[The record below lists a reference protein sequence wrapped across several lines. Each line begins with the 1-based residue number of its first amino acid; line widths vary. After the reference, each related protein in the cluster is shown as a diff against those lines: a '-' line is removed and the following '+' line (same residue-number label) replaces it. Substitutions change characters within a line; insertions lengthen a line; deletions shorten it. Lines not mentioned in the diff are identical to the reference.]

1 MSGGRALALAMA
13 SHPDFPAALFMGGVA
28 LDAGRNVI
36 NARSNGR
43 SAARAWDARMM
54 SVADSLFNEYDDMPV
69 IDVVRALVAARRE
82 LHSAGVV
89 PAPPELIGARARGML
104 LLAS

>member
-1 MSGGRALALAMA
+1 MTSDWLLPVTQTFLLP
-13 SHPDFPAALFMGGVA
+13 SFVGGVT
-28 LDAGRNVI
+28 LDARRTVI
-36 NARSNGR
+36 NVKSTIRPS
-43 SAARAWDARMM
+43 ARAWDARMM

-69 IDVVRALVAARRE
+69 IEIVRALAAARRE

-89 PAPPELIGARARGML
+89 PATPELIGARARGLL